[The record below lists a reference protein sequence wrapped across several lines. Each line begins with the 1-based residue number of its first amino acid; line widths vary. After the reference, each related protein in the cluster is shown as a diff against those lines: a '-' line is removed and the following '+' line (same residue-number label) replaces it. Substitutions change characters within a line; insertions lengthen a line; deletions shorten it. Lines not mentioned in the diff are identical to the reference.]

1 MGVNRGFIT
10 ADLSHPHQWGLENK
24 AMETTSAETGEP
36 SPLTIRH
43 QDHNFHNLIA
53 SIEHSKIAVADLSVT
68 ALHDVLNGVITGEGP
83 TAAGRR
89 HFSRALDPADAA
101 LCARILAGA
110 GGPAGL
116 PVTRPEV
123 DVLFEID
130 AAAAERTDNGRFG
143 DLFIKSVAHCA
154 LTEAGHRVP
163 PRQVALAPE
172 TELSSWANRSTDI
185 DGEVLAWIAS
195 HVRNKRRLK
204 STLMGLSAFLAGVGA
219 TLSFTAPSVVTVVDL
234 VA

>member
-1 MGVNRGFIT
+1 
-10 ADLSHPHQWGLENK
+10 
-24 AMETTSAETGEP
+24 METTSAETGEP
-36 SPLTIRH
+36 SLTILH
-43 QDHNFHNLIA
+43 QDHNIHNLVA
-53 SIEHSKIAVADLSVT
+53 AIEHSTNAVAELSVA

-83 TAAGRR
+83 TTAGRM

-101 LCARILAGA
+101 MCARILAGA
-110 GGPAGL
+110 GGTTGL
-116 PVTRPEV
+116 PVTRSEV

-143 DLFIKSVAHCA
+143 DLFIKAIAHCA
-154 LTEAGHRVP
+154 LAEAGHKVP
-163 PRQVALAPE
+163 PRQMALAPE
-172 TELSSWANRSTDI
+172 TVLSSWANGSTGI
-185 DGEVLAWIAS
+185 DGEMLAWIAS

-204 STLMGLSAFLAGVGA
+204 STLMGLSAFLTGVGA